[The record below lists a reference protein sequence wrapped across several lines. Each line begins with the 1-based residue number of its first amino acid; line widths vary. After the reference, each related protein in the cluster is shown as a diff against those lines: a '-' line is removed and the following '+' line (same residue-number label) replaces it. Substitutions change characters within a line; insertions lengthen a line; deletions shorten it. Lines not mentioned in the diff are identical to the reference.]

1 MTLTRCRTLKHRQC
15 LILLVLVFQGVFV
28 SHRAA
33 SGDESVPTDPPLRW
47 WKGNIHT
54 HSFWSDGNDFP
65 EMIAE
70 WYRTRDYNF
79 LAISD
84 HNVLSEGERWMKLE
98 EILRRGDQDTLRKYR
113 NRFGGGWVETR
124 GVSESPEV
132 EVRLKPLN
140 EFRAL
145 IEERGKFILIQ
156 GEEITDRILGK
167 PVHLNATNIKEVI
180 QPLGGNNIRE
190 GVNNNL
196 RAVEDQ
202 ARRTGRE
209 ILLHLNH
216 PSYNYTFT
224 AEDLAAVLAERFF
237 EVFNGH
243 PSVNNQ
249 GDEDHPSV
257 DRLWDI
263 ANTIRLDVLRAPP
276 LYGLATD
283 DSHRYH
289 GRSGSRPGRGWIMVQ
304 SRYLTPEHLIRA
316 VKAGNFYASSGVTLS
331 EIDFDA
337 QQNTFHVRV
346 LPVQDS
352 TYTIQF
358 VGTLNDYDRTS
369 SPRLDR
375 EGKEIATTRVY
386 SEDVGRIL
394 QTTRGTQ
401 ASYKLTGKEFYVRAV
416 VTSNRP
422 PVDPIFEGQLEQ
434 AWTQPVGWKRV
445 LAPPPAD

>member
-1 MTLTRCRTLKHRQC
+1 MTLTRPRTLKRQQC
-15 LILLVLVFQGVFV
+15 LILLVLVFQVIFV
-28 SHRAA
+28 SHHAT
-33 SGDESVPTDPPLRW
+33 SGDESVPADPRLRW

-124 GVSESPEV
+124 GVSESSEV

-167 PVHLNATNIKEVI
+167 PVHLNATNLKEVI
-180 QPLGGNNIRE
+180 QPLGGNSIRE
-190 GVNNNL
+190 GVINNL

-209 ILLHLNH
+209 VLLHLNH
-216 PSYNYTFT
+216 PSFHYTFT

-243 PSVNNQ
+243 PSVNNS

-283 DSHRYH
+283 DSHEYH
-289 GRSGSRPGRGWIMVQ
+289 GRAGSRPGRGWIMVQ

-316 VKAGNFYASSGVTLS
+316 VKAGDFYASSGVTLS

-346 LPVQDS
+346 LPVQDA

-375 EGKEIATTRVY
+375 EGKELSTTRVY
-386 SEDVGRIL
+386 SEEVGRVL

-416 VTSNRP
+416 ITSNRP
-422 PVDPIFEGQLEQ
+422 PADPISEGQFEQ

-445 LAPPPAD
+445 LDPSSAD

>member
-1 MTLTRCRTLKHRQC
+1 MTLTRSRTLKRQQC
-15 LILLVLVFQGVFV
+15 LILLVLVFQVIFI

-33 SGDESVPTDPPLRW
+33 SGDESVPEDPHLRW

-98 EILRRGDQDTLRKYR
+98 DILRRGDQDTLQKYHS
-113 NRFGGGWVETR
+113 RFGGGWVETR

-167 PVHLNATNIKEVI
+167 PVHLNATNLKEAI

-190 GVNNNL
+190 GVINNL

-216 PSYNYTFT
+216 PSFHYTFT

-243 PSVNNQ
+243 PSVNNR

-283 DSHRYH
+283 DSHEYH
-289 GRSGSRPGRGWIMVQ
+289 GRAGSRPGRGWIMVQ

-316 VKAGNFYASSGVTLS
+316 VKAGDFYASSGVTLS

-346 LPVQDS
+346 LPIQDA

-375 EGKEIATTRVY
+375 EGKEISTTRVY
-386 SEDVGRIL
+386 SEEVGRVL

-416 VTSNRP
+416 ITSNRP
-422 PVDPIFEGQLEQ
+422 PADPISEGQFEQ

-445 LAPPPAD
+445 LDPSSAD